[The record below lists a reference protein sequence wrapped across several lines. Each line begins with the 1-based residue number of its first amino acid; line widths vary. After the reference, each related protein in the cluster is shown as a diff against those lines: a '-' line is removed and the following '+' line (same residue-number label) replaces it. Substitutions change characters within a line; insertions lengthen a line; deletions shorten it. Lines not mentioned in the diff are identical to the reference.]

1 MEQEVIITIQLVF
14 FIVIAITALIM
25 LIICLRCDNNE
36 LDCNKFEK
44 YDQIMR
50 EQTIENLDI
59 LSKMNKQKNKLE
71 EKIRKK
77 KKKLGIKLVD

>member
-1 MEQEVIITIQLVF
+1 MEQEIIITIQLVF

-36 LDCNKFEK
+36 LDYNKFEK
-44 YDQIMR
+44 YAQIMR

-71 EKIRKK
+71 EKIRKQ
-77 KKKLGIKLVD
+77 KKKLDIKLVD

>member
-59 LSKMNKQKNKLE
+59 LSKILYPNNFLSKSS
-71 EKIRKK
+71 
-77 KKKLGIKLVD
+77 